1 MQKEN
6 TPDGQVRAKSKSS
19 LYDEHIFLP
28 DLKLSLRLP
37 PEPVGIA
44 EMANLFG
51 VTHRTL
57 HFYEEKG
64 LLSSRRSGL
73 MRIYSHRD
81 VNVMALV
88 NTCREVGIP
97 VAVIQEFMEKLADA
111 DSQGEATALFEDL
124 LNNRKRELTA
134 DLSTMRR
141 QMQQISNLLAPDDDD
156 DTVQTGPLPEDTII
170 LTDIERKC
178 LELMAEGYASVRL
191 ARAVGLR
198 TEELQKIELG
208 IIQKFS
214 ANNRF
219 QAVAKAVLLGII
231 PA

>member
-1 MQKEN
+1 
-6 TPDGQVRAKSKSS
+6 
-19 LYDEHIFLP
+19 
-28 DLKLSLRLP
+28 
-37 PEPVGIA
+37 
-44 EMANLFG
+44 
-51 VTHRTL
+51 
-57 HFYEEKG
+57 
-64 LLSSRRSGL
+64 
-73 MRIYSHRD
+73 
-81 VNVMALV
+81 MALV

-156 DTVQTGPLPEDTII
+156 DTVQTSPLPEDTII

-198 TEELQKIELG
+198 TEELQKIETG